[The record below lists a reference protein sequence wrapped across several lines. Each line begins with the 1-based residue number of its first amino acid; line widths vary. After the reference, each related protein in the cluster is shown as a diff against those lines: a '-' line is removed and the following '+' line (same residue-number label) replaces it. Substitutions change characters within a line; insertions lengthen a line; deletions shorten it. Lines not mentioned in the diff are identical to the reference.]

1 MCIMIN
7 QYVNKLIDN
16 LPDEFKQQKTPLRLD
31 LVLDGGMFNGSYLV
45 GAVHFLKEMERRKYI
60 KVERVSGVS
69 VGSIVALLYLSD
81 SLESMPDLYNI
92 FYNELK
98 SSNTMSCIQ
107 QIKQHLTVDKDLYT
121 QLNNKLYISY
131 NNIEKRTKSFKCVY
145 KSNDDVYDA
154 IAKSC
159 HLPFLID
166 GKLLYKKKYL
176 DGVNPYMFK
185 PCSSRKILHLDLFGY
200 DKMLHFFNVKNEKT
214 NCHRVLSGMLDI
226 HNFYIKQ
233 TDTQM
238 CSYVNDWGIIN
249 RSRSSIK
256 SIYETVLVYTV
267 CILSILGRYTN
278 GLETSIFYKLFARIV
293 KECFGV
299 MLESYCM

>member
-16 LPDEFKQQKTPLRLD
+16 LPDKFKQQKSPLRLD

-45 GAVHFLKEMERRKYI
+45 GAVHFLKEMERQKYI
-60 KVERVSGVS
+60 KVERISGAS

-92 FYNELK
+92 FYNEIK
-98 SSNTMSCIQ
+98 TSNTMSCIQ
-107 QIKQHLTVDKDLYT
+107 KIKQHLLIDKDMYK
-121 QLNNKLYISY
+121 QFNNKLYISY
-131 NNIEKRTKSFKCVY
+131 NNIKTRNKITKCVY
-145 KSNDDVYDA
+145 KSNNDVFDT
-154 IAKSC
+154 ISKSC
-159 HLPFLID
+159 HLPFIMD
-166 GKLLYKKKYL
+166 GKLLYKGKYL
-176 DGVNPYMFK
+176 DGVNPYMFN

-200 DKMLHFFNVKNEKT
+200 DKILHFFNVKNEKT

-233 TDTQM
+233 TDTPM

-256 SIYETVLVYTV
+256 SIYETVLVYTI
-267 CILSILGRYTN
+267 CILNIIGRYTN